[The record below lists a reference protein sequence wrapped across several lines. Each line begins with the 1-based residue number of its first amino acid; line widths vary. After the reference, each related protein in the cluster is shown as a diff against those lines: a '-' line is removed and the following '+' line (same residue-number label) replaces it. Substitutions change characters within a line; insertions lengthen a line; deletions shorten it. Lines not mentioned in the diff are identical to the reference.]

1 MKLCPAIAIK
11 LNENGILFGG
21 SSKRLAVFISRR
33 PISRLNLGTKL
44 SQGKAN
50 QRVHLRRKLL
60 HESLQF
66 EELVEQ
72 WPQTSHTRGPK
83 KYGKGCRKSL
93 SALLMPQKGNVFLMV
108 VRLVVA
114 MGLLLGIP
122 RIDALNR
129 ASM

>member
-1 MKLCPAIAIK
+1 MASDFPH
-11 LNENGILFGG
+11 
-21 SSKRLAVFISRR
+21 SR
-33 PISRLNLGTKL
+33 
-44 SQGKAN
+44 A
-50 QRVHLRRKLL
+50 
-60 HESLQF
+60 E
-66 EELVEQ
+66 
-72 WPQTSHTRGPK
+72 